1 MTGNGFRGGPVAA
14 LFLAS
19 ILAGCSTLP
28 ADGPQGDVI
37 NKAAVSTISAPDGS
51 VTYKYVL
58 ADLTMEVLNNTK
70 DYAVS
75 SLFKS
80 FGGGRGGPPEIRV
93 GVGDTVQVSIFES
106 SDGGLFIPKE
116 AGSRPG
122 NFVTLPS
129 QTVDRAGSLTVP
141 YAGLVP
147 AAGRS
152 LPEIQQDIEQRLA
165 NRAIE
170 PQAVVAMI
178 SQQSNA
184 VSVVGEV
191 NSANRF
197 TITSSGDRVV
207 DMIAKAG
214 GLKNP
219 DYESFVTLQRRKKA
233 ATVFYKALIT
243 NPVENIYVAPGDTID
258 VYREQRSFLAYGASG
273 QTGQFNFDSEKVTY
287 AEAVARAGGLLDDRA
302 DPAQSFIYRL
312 EDRRT
317 LEKMGVDLTPFPPEK
332 KQIPTIYR
340 ANFRDPSS
348 FFVAQRFAMHDKDVI
363 YVSNAKS
370 VELYKFL
377 TLINSV
383 SSTASGVTS
392 DALTVRSGIRT
403 IAK

>member
-1 MTGNGFRGGPVAA
+1 MGVGFRGKAPAA
-14 LFLAS
+14 FFLAS
-19 ILAGCSTLP
+19 ILAGCSALP
-28 ADGPQGDVI
+28 GDGPHGDVI
-37 NKAAVSTISAPDGS
+37 DKAAVSTIAAPEGS
-51 VTYKYVL
+51 VAYQYVL
-58 ADLTMEVLNNTK
+58 ADLTMDVLNYTQ
-70 DYAVS
+70 DYSIS
-75 SLFKS
+75 SLYKS
-80 FGGGRGGPPEIRV
+80 FGGGRGGAPEIRV

-106 SDGGLFIPKE
+106 TDGGLFIPKE

-129 QTVDRAGSLTVP
+129 QTVDRSGTISVP
-141 YAGLVP
+141 YAGLIP
-147 AAGRS
+147 ANGRS
-152 LPEIQQDIEQRLA
+152 LPEIQKDIEQRLA

-170 PQAVVAMI
+170 PQAIVAMI
-178 SQQSNA
+178 TQQSNA

-197 TITSSGDRVV
+197 TITSSGDRII

-219 DYESFVTLQRRKKA
+219 DYESFVTLQRRKKS
-233 ATVFYKALIT
+233 ATVYYKTLIT
-243 NPVENIYVAPGDTID
+243 NPIENIFVAPGDTID

-273 QTGQFNFDSEKVTY
+273 QSGQFNFDSEKVTY

-302 DPAQSFIYRL
+302 SPTQSYIYRQ

-317 LEKMGVDLTPFPPEK
+317 LEKMGLDLSRFPPEK
-332 KQIPTIYR
+332 RQIPTIYR

-370 VELYKFL
+370 VELLKFL
-377 TLINSV
+377 TLINAV
-383 SSTASGVTS
+383 TSTASGVTN
-392 DALTVRSGIRT
+392 DAVDVKTGIKTLAR
-403 IAK
+403 